1 MMMMMMMM
9 MRESARVS
17 GPSWAERNG
26 IDGSYSLWVVGAHKE
41 RIINK

>member
-1 MMMMMMMM
+1 MMMM

-26 IDGSYSLWVVGAHKE
+26 IDGSYSLWVGGGPQ
-41 RIINK
+41 RTNNK